1 MRFALRLVALVLPV
15 QLATASALLAAG
27 CPYAVEKVTR
37 VTHSMGASQTA
48 RGNERCICVDSAGA
62 AHLTWEDDKDG
73 NFEIYYGSIKG
84 ETVSEPLRLT
94 KSKEDSNFPCIVYDG
109 QSTCILWQETMPG
122 ALKTTQVFYVRLVGG
137 KEVARK
143 QITTAPL
150 GACCPVAV
158 VGPDK
163 ALNIAWHQGT
173 GKITSVHYGRI
184 VGDSLVGKT
193 DLCTKHPNA
202 FRPDIACDARGRI
215 LVAWYEG
222 AQVKSRLCE
231 GGAWQDE
238 LLVATNHSQ
247 GWRLSAANLG
257 DNQWALTWFDQA
269 PATTDVLASF
279 FDGKA
284 WHDQVRVN
292 TGQTGFYPSC
302 ASTGPGRLMVAWE
315 DQRKPTDGADA
326 MDYLLLM
333 RCYDGRTWG
342 EPAEISGGRA
352 MSRYASL
359 AAEEDLV
366 HAIWF
371 SLASGDKEIY
381 RGLLRRQ

>member
-1 MRFALRLVALVLPV
+1 MRFALKFVFFVLAV
-15 QLATASALLAAG
+15 QPAAAPLLAAG
-27 CPYAVEKVTR
+27 CPYVVEEVTR
-37 VTHSMGASQTA
+37 VTYSAGSSQTA
-48 RGNERCICVDSAGA
+48 RGNERCICVDSTGT
-62 AHLTWEDDKDG
+62 AHLTWEDDKVG

-84 ETVSEPLRLT
+84 ETVSEPYKLT
-94 KSKEDSNFPCIVYDG
+94 RSKEDSNFPCIACEGQNVY
-109 QSTCILWQETMPG
+109 ILWQETMPG

-150 GACCPVAV
+150 GASCPVAV

-163 ALNIAWHQGT
+163 ALHIAWHQGT
-173 GKITSVHYGRI
+173 GKLTSVHYGKI
-184 VGDSLVGKT
+184 VGDSLVARA
-193 DLCTKHPNA
+193 DLCTKHSNA

-222 AQVKSRLCE
+222 LQVKSRLSD
-231 GGAWQDE
+231 GGIWQEE
-238 LLVATNHSQ
+238 LLVATNHNQ
-247 GWRLSAANLG
+247 GWRLSVANLG
-257 DNQWALTWFDQA
+257 ENQWALTWFDQA
-269 PATTDVLASF
+269 PATTDVWASL

-284 WHDQVRVN
+284 WHDQTRVN

-302 ASTGPGRLMVAWE
+302 AYIGPGRLMIAWE
-315 DQRKPTDGADA
+315 DQLKPTNGGDA
-326 MDYLLLM
+326 MNYLLLM

-342 EPAEISGGRA
+342 DPAEISGGRA

-359 AAEEDLV
+359 AADDGLV

-371 SLASGDKEIY
+371 SNASGDKEIY